1 MAPGGGRKYQ
11 PDPDTISPRESE
23 RGPFYMYKLQWQF
36 YLFKTYCAASAAAVR
51 LYKNKLNEVVSA
63 AELPFLKN
71 KKLIFTLESVWL
83 LLHSLRGRGSSG
95 GEEGLKRTN

>member
-1 MAPGGGRKYQ
+1 MAPGTGGGRKYQ

-36 YLFKTYCAASAAAVR
+36 YLFKTYCAAFAVAVR

-63 AELPFLKN
+63 AELPFLK
-71 KKLIFTLESVWL
+71 KEKTYFYTRKCVVAVAQF
-83 LLHSLRGRGSSG
+83 
-95 GEEGLKRTN
+95 KRTRIE